1 MVFGDFLL
9 RFACFWSAMGDISL
23 EDVKNE
29 NVDLVRTL
37 IHCFFCLFLR
47 FSVFLC
53 FDLCFFMW
61 VLVGTDSCGGSF

>member
-1 MVFGDFLL
+1 
-9 RFACFWSAMGDISL
+9 MGDISL